1 MGKPNTASTRPKI
14 RVLIVDDH
22 PLVREGMASLLS
34 KQPDFEVCGEAE
46 DIPAAL
52 RLVDEIQPHVV
63 TIDISLKSG
72 SGLDLVRSIA
82 AMEPTIR
89 MLVCSLHDDTLYA
102 ERALQAGALGYVN
115 KHEAPRT
122 IVKAIRQALDGRV
135 YLSERMSERL
145 AQRLVGVRENNTRS
159 SVELLSSEEL
169 EVFQMIG
176 QGRVT
181 SEIAAALKLGIN
193 TVDSHRRNIKVK
205 LHLESASQLVR
216 EATQWVMESGRSN

>member
-1 MGKPNTASTRPKI
+1 MASTRPTI

-22 PLVREGMASLLS
+22 PIVREGMTSLLS
-34 KQPDFEVCGEAE
+34 KQPDIEVCGEAE
-46 DIPAAL
+46 DIQSAL
-52 RLVDEIQPHVV
+52 RLVDEIKPHVV

-145 AQRLVGVRENNTRS
+145 AQRLVGVREKITCS
-159 SVELLSSEEL
+159 SVELLSREEL

-181 SEIAAALKLGIN
+181 SEIAATLKLGIN
-193 TVDSHRRNIKVK
+193 TVESHRRNIKVK
-205 LHLESASQLVR
+205 LHLENTSQLVR
-216 EATQWVMESGRSN
+216 EATQWVMETGRPN